1 MTNTPKN
8 PVIQKK
14 SDGVM
19 STKKAI
25 KQIIKIK
32 IFLKKNY
39 RNRIR

>member
-1 MTNTPKN
+1 MTNPPKY

-14 SDGVM
+14 TDGVM

-32 IFLKKNY
+32 KFKKKYY